1 MHKTEIMYVSGRSVY
16 EQYHLGSS
24 INFAMH
30 KIKHDTIRAGTVKN
44 NSKGMIERFVACE
57 NVFSFISRV
66 NGTPSD

>member
-1 MHKTEIMYVSGRSVY
+1 MYVSGRSVY
-16 EQYHLGSS
+16 EQYQLGSS